1 MKVKVILKS
10 LLFSYAVTGAFLLF
24 LAFLLFQFDLGE
36 KPVSAGIVAVYILS
50 CFSGGFMSG
59 KILRKDKYLWG
70 ILVGAFYY
78 LLLITVSFVVQ
89 GKWEMSLVHAVTTFF
104 MCLGGGALGLM
115 RKNYDQL
122 MRTKRYRKL
131 LFLYGNT
138 KDRDKRKTKINRL
151 N

>member
-104 MCLGGGALGLM
+104 RLAFFFHISRRLRTLSSVTQWPFM
-115 RKNYDQL
+115 RS
-122 MRTKRYRKL
+122 TSA
-131 LFLYGNT
+131 
-138 KDRDKRKTKINRL
+138 
-151 N
+151 

>member
-1 MKVKVILKS
+1 MNNEASPSIYYIWEGCFYEGKS
-10 LLFSYAVTGAFLLF
+10 HFKIFTFF

-104 MCLGGGALGLM
+104 MCLGGGALGGMLS
-115 RKNYDQL
+115 
-122 MRTKRYRKL
+122 
-131 LFLYGNT
+131 
-138 KDRDKRKTKINRL
+138 
-151 N
+151 

>member
-24 LAFLLFQFDLGE
+24 LAFFYSSLTWE
-36 KPVSAGIVAVYILS
+36 KSLCQHGIVAVYILS

-104 MCLGGGALGLM
+104 MCLGGGALGGMLS
-115 RKNYDQL
+115 
-122 MRTKRYRKL
+122 
-131 LFLYGNT
+131 
-138 KDRDKRKTKINRL
+138 
-151 N
+151 